1 MQINKKKVAMEK
13 RRAITQQKHVEET
26 ITAGEKE
33 AVRAGIHVLVVVVVG
48 GGGGSVSSQAK
59 MRTCRDKKRNR
70 ISSFPF

>member
-33 AVRAGIHVLVVVVVG
+33 AVRAGIHVLVVVG
-48 GGGGSVSSQAK
+48 GE
-59 MRTCRDKKRNR
+59 R
-70 ISSFPF
+70 IVTS